1 MLDFTQDPAL
11 TQDKQNRAQLEARF
25 VAREIAGLLREGF
38 PVSDGQGGTRPLQ
51 PEDVAILLRS
61 PGPVRSDYTQALEE
75 AGVAWSAEEGG
86 DLFAT
91 TEVSVALS
99 WLQIIDNPHQDIP
112 LLAVLRSPL
121 VGMTGGRLAAIR
133 TLAEGDFY
141 TALQAAGE
149 QGWGDCQAFLDQLAD
164 LRFGAGEQTCHQL
177 LWALYRRTDMLTVF
191 SAMSGGEKRRENLL
205 TFSQLARRFEGTRAQ
220 GPLWVPPPF
229 EPGAGER
236 RSGHHAGGPQGGE
249 RGEDPVHPPVQR
261 VGVPGGLPLRPG
273 PAAELF

>member
-1 MLDFTQDPAL
+1 MLEAANDLFRNIMSRQLGEMDYTDQEALYPGGTFPEGEGYETEYHVLDFTQDPAL

-38 PVSDGQGGTRPLQ
+38 PVSDGHGGTRPLQ

-61 PGPVRSDYTQALEE
+61 PGPVRSYYTQALEE

-121 VGMTGGRLAAIR
+121 VGMTGDRLAAIR
-133 TLAEGDFY
+133 TLRRGTFTPPSRPPESRDGG
-141 TALQAAGE
+141 TARPFWTSWQTSA
-149 QGWGDCQAFLDQLAD
+149 LA
-164 LRFGAGEQTCHQL
+164 RGSRRATSCCGPFTGARTCSPSSPL
-177 LWALYRRTDMLTVF
+177 CLGGR
-191 SAMSGGEKRRENLL
+191 SGGRISSPFPSWPGGLRGP
-205 TFSQLARRFEGTRAQ
+205 GTRASL
-220 GPLWVPPPF
+220 G
-229 EPGAGER
+229 
-236 RSGHHAGGPQGGE
+236 SSSI
-249 RGEDPVHPPVQR
+249 
-261 VGVPGGLPLRPG
+261 
-273 PAAELF
+273 